1 MGIIQRDNMALNNVE
16 INGYNYLAN
25 LSVINADEV
34 NTILLTKQTP
44 SGLITDTQFD
54 QLYGLDTD
62 QTIQEQI
69 DEIQAEIANIG
80 SNYWG
85 SFWSTS
91 TQTNPTAN
99 TMNLFTFNN
108 KDPSNNLVDLSGS
121 TPTSIVKV
129 FNSNVYNIQFSVQL
143 KHGNSS
149 KIDVDIWLR
158 KNGANVADTNSSIS
172 LNVNDQHVVP
182 AWNFVLPL
190 TAGDYIELAWS
201 SADTSVIAEAHSA
214 QTSPT
219 RPAIPSIIL
228 TVTDVTGVG
237 PQGVQGPQGPQGPQ
251 GERGPKGDT
260 GPRGPKGDDGSGT
273 VDTEARALAT
283 AAVVEATA
291 AVAGVAAL
299 GVTVGGLSTTVAGLG
314 TTVTAQGV
322 DITALQIKT
331 QSIQYVTGPINFGEV
346 PSYEIGI
353 PMYFPRAISSFS
365 PPAIA
370 LNNSSASF
378 FNYGITS
385 SDLISTTDHFQSTS
399 GTSVFYSANVSQD
412 LSVDGNTDIVGQL
425 SVGRANPIQKKIVLY
440 DNNTDNAYDFTGIFT
455 NTSGA
460 ANYFNFEID
469 GQSGSAF
476 RHFAGNGL
484 GNSRTILKYL
494 SADTEASY
502 TDQSRFLNKSGFSQT
517 INMIRD
523 MPNKIVKMDFVGD
536 TAGLG
541 AYDGQIIQYSGTGL
555 TENTGTMVVQS
566 GTVKVAALQ
575 GTGYLDLSAVN
586 TISMVAG
593 NNIAISSTTGTI
605 NLSTSADQDINMTAD
620 QFRFTSSNNIG
631 MVLVD
636 TLNTQFVIDAQEN
649 LKIQTSGAP
658 NRDLTLEATGTHT
671 YTTSETTAN
680 GFQFNSQTSGLDM
693 YLNHTGSKGYF
704 ELRAGDPFKITTTTS
719 TNDIEV
725 KSANGLTLRSTAA
738 DISLSTITSG
748 NVLIKPANHINMQTT
763 SGNVNIQPF
772 GSVNFYPT
780 SNVNIEPTGNVNLVP
795 VAGSS
800 INLTTN
806 TSNINLTATSGNVVV
821 DGKMRMNNGIYSTN
835 GASIFQI
842 DNAED
847 YIFNGPTNSQLT
859 LGFATDT
866 TKTFTVGVDATNAYI
881 GSSGTNM
888 DLTLGAS
895 RYLQFNTPLYANY
908 IYGDI
913 TSNKEIGWTQNTA
926 SPNTGN
932 SYTGTASDTTTPAQV
947 GTFTLP
953 NDGVWLIQFDCKLN
967 LNTGGDTIENR
978 EIVLS
983 ETSASL
989 TKCAP
994 GFHFRDPIDD
1004 ATGSAN
1010 PRQTY
1015 SFSGVYHNTSGGAK
1029 ALYINVIASTAGT
1042 RTVTASGDYKYTRIG

>member
-1 MGIIQRDNMALNNVE
+1 MATNNLE
-16 INGYNYLAN
+16 ILGYNYLTN
-25 LSVINADEV
+25 LSSINADEV
-34 NTILLTKQTP
+34 NVSLSLTKESPLGT
-44 SGLITDTQFD
+44 ITNEEFN
-54 QLYGLDTD
+54 QLYGVHTNE
-62 QTIQEQI
+62 TIQDQI
-69 DEIQAEIANIG
+69 DGIQTEIANIG
-80 SNYWG
+80 ANYWG
-85 SFWSTS
+85 SFYSTQ

-99 TMNLFTFNN
+99 TMNLFTYNN
-108 KDPSNNLVDLSGS
+108 ADPSNNLVDLSGS

-129 FNSNVYNIQFSVQL
+129 LNTNVYNIQFSAQL

-158 KNGANVADTNSSIS
+158 KNGANVANTNSRIS
-172 LNVNDQHVVP
+172 LDTNDQHSVP

-201 SADTSVIAEAHSA
+201 SSDTSVIAEYDAA
-214 QTSPT
+214 ATSPT
-219 RPAIPSIIL
+219 RPAVPSIIL
-228 TVTDVTGVG
+228 TVTNVTGVG
-237 PQGVQGPQGPQGPQ
+237 PQGIQGIQGNTGPQGA
-251 GERGPKGDT
+251 RGPKGDT
-260 GPRGPKGDDGSGT
+260 GPRGPKGDPGSGT
-273 VDTEARALAT
+273 VDDVARAEAT
-283 AAVVEATA
+283 AALVEATA

-299 GVTVGGLSTTVAGLG
+299 AVTVGGLSTTVAGLSG
-314 TTVTAQGV
+314 TVTTQGI

-353 PMYFPRAISSFS
+353 PMYFPRATSSFS

-370 LNNSSASF
+370 LNNNSASF

-440 DNNTDNAYDFTGIFT
+440 DNNTDNAYDFTGMFT

-523 MPNKIVKMDFVGD
+523 IPNKIVKMDFVGD

-620 QFRFTSSNNIG
+620 QFRFTSSNAAS

-636 TLNTQFVIDAQEN
+636 TANTQFLIDTQDN
-649 LKIQTSGAP
+649 LKIQTSGAQGR
-658 NRDLTLEATGTHT
+658 NIVLEATGAHT
-671 YTTSETTAN
+671 YTSSELTGT
-680 GFQFNSQTSGLDM
+680 GFQINSLTSGADM
-693 YLNHTGSKGYF
+693 ILNHTGSKGYF
-704 ELRAGDPFKITTTTS
+704 ELRGNDPLKITTTTA

-725 KSANGLTLRSTAA
+725 KSATGLTLRSTGA
-738 DISLSTITSG
+738 DISLATITSG
-748 NVLIKPANHINMQTT
+748 NVLIRPSNHLNLATGF
-763 SGNVNIQPF
+763 GNVNIQPS

-780 SNVNIEPTGNVNLVP
+780 SNVNLEPTGNIILAP
-795 VAGSS
+795 VAGSE
-800 INLTTN
+800 ILMTTN
-806 TSNINLTATSGNVVV
+806 TSDISMTATGIGGKIYMSSRDNFDIRSEYGPLNINTINGGDITIQPATNRQLFLNSGSGLGDITMTSAQNLIL
-821 DGKMRMNNGIYSTN
+821 NPAATLSL
-835 GASIFQI
+835 
-842 DNAED
+842 
-847 YIFNGPTNSQLT
+847 NGPTAINMNNQVYLNRTPVSSEYTTNNKALGYTNSINA
-859 LGFATDT
+859 GT
-866 TKTFTVGVDATNAYI
+866 TF
-881 GSSGTNM
+881 S
-888 DLTLGAS
+888 
-895 RYLQFNTPLYANY
+895 
-908 IYGDI
+908 
-913 TSNKEIGWTQNTA
+913 
-926 SPNTGN
+926 
-932 SYTGTASDTTTPAQV
+932 GTASDTTTPAQV

-953 NDGVWLIQFDCKLN
+953 SKGVWLIQFDCLLT
-967 LNTGGDTIENR
+967 LNTGSDTITDKI
-978 EIVLS
+978 IVLS
-983 ETSASL
+983 DTTASA
-989 TKCAP
+989 TPCAP
-994 GFHFRDPIDD
+994 GFYYRDPIND
-1004 ATGSAN
+1004 AAGSAGN
-1010 PRQTY
+1010 RQ
-1015 SFSGVYHNTSGGAK
+1015 SICFSGIYHFTETSTAPK
-1029 ALYINVIASTAGT
+1029 YINVIAQTSGS
-1042 RTVTASGDYKYTRIG
+1042 RTVTASGSYKYTRIA

>member
-1 MGIIQRDNMALNNVE
+1 MALNNVE

-34 NTILLTKQTP
+34 NTILLTKETP
-44 SGLITDTQFD
+44 SGLITNTQFN

-69 DEIQAEIANIG
+69 DEIQGEIAGIG

-91 TQTNPTAN
+91 DQTNPTAN

-108 KDPSNNLVDLSGS
+108 ADPSNNLVDLSGS

-158 KNGANVADTNSSIS
+158 KNGANVADTNSRIS

-201 SADTSVIAEAHSA
+201 SADTSVLAEYDPPA
-214 QTSPT
+214 TSPT
-219 RPAIPSIIL
+219 RPAVPSIIL
-228 TVTDVTGVG
+228 TVTNVTGVG
-237 PQGVQGPQGPQGPQ
+237 PQGVQGQQGVQGIQ
-251 GERGPKGDT
+251 GERGPKGDQ
-260 GPRGPKGDDGSGT
+260 GARGPKGDPGSGT
-273 VDTEARALAT
+273 VDDEARALAT

-299 GVTVGGLSTTVAGLG
+299 GVTVGGLSTTVAGLSA
-314 TTVTAQGV
+314 TVTGQGI
-322 DITALQIKT
+322 DITALQVKT

-353 PMYFPRAISSFS
+353 PMYFPRATTSFS

-370 LNNSSASF
+370 LNNNSASY
-378 FNYGITS
+378 FNYGLTS
-385 SDLISTTDHFQSTS
+385 ADLISTTDHFQSTS

-425 SVGRANPIQKKIVLY
+425 AVGRANPIQKKIVLY

-484 GNSRTILKYL
+484 GNSRTILKFL
-494 SADTEASY
+494 SADTEATY

-555 TENTGTMVVQS
+555 TENTGRMVVQS
-566 GTVKVAALQ
+566 GTVELNSLL
-575 GTGYLDLSAVN
+575 GTGYMTLNSAN
-586 TISMVAG
+586 TIGITAG

-631 MVLVD
+631 MILVD

-658 NRDLTLEATGTHT
+658 NRDITLEATGTHT
-671 YTTSETTAN
+671 YTTSETTSN
-680 GFQFNSQTSGLDM
+680 GFQFNSQTSGIDM
-693 YLNHTGSKGYF
+693 LLNHTGTKGYF
-704 ELRAGDPFKITTTTS
+704 ELRGNDPLKITTTTA

-725 KSANGLTLRSTAA
+725 KSAKGLTLRSTAA
-738 DISLSTITSG
+738 DVSLSTITSG
-748 NVLIKPANHINMQTT
+748 NVFIRPAN
-763 SGNVNIQPF
+763 NVNIQTGFGNVDIQPS

-780 SNVNIEPTGNVNLVP
+780 SNVNLQPTGNIILAP
-795 VAGSS
+795 VSGSE
-800 INLTTN
+800 ILMTTN
-806 TSNINLTATSGNVVV
+806 TSDISMTATGIGGKIYMSSRDNFDIRSEYGPLNINTINGGDITIQPATNRQLFLNSGTGLGDITMTSAQNLIL
-821 DGKMRMNNGIYSTN
+821 NPAATL
-835 GASIFQI
+835 AL
-842 DNAED
+842 
-847 YIFNGPTNSQLT
+847 NGPTAININHQIYLNRTPVSSEYT
-859 LGFATDT
+859 TNNKALGFTNSINAGT
-866 TKTFTVGVDATNAYI
+866 TF
-881 GSSGTNM
+881 S
-888 DLTLGAS
+888 
-895 RYLQFNTPLYANY
+895 
-908 IYGDI
+908 
-913 TSNKEIGWTQNTA
+913 
-926 SPNTGN
+926 
-932 SYTGTASDTTTPAQV
+932 GTASDTATPAQV

-953 NDGVWLIQFDCKLN
+953 SKGVWLIQFDCLLT
-967 LNTGGDTIENR
+967 LNTGSDTITDKV
-978 EIVLS
+978 IVLS
-983 ETSASL
+983 DTTASA
-989 TKCAP
+989 TPCAP
-994 GFHFRDPIDD
+994 GFYYRDPIND
-1004 ATGSAN
+1004 AAGSAGN
-1010 PRQTY
+1010 RQ
-1015 SFSGVYHNTSGGAK
+1015 SICFSGIYHFTETSTAPK
-1029 ALYINVIASTAGT
+1029 YINVIAQTSGS
-1042 RTVTASGDYKYTRIG
+1042 RTVTASGSYKYTKIA

>member
-1 MGIIQRDNMALNNVE
+1 MALNNVE

-34 NTILLTKQTP
+34 NTNLLTKETP
-44 SGLITDTQFD
+44 SGLITNEQFN

-62 QTIQEQI
+62 QTVQEQI
-69 DEIQAEIANIG
+69 DEIQAEISGIG

-91 TQTNPTAN
+91 DQTNPTAN
-99 TMNLFTFNN
+99 TMNLFTLNN
-108 KDPSNNLVDLSGS
+108 ADPSNNLVDLSGS

-129 FNSNVYNIQFSVQL
+129 LNSNVYNIQFSVQL

-158 KNGANVADTNSSIS
+158 KNGANVADTNSRIS

-201 SADTSVIAEAHSA
+201 SADTSVFAEYDPPA
-214 QTSPT
+214 TSPT
-219 RPAIPSIIL
+219 RPAVPSIIL

-237 PQGVQGPQGPQGPQ
+237 PQGVQGPKGDKGDT
-251 GERGPKGDT
+251 GARGPKGDT
-260 GPRGPKGDDGSGT
+260 GPRGPKGDPGSGT
-273 VDTEARALAT
+273 VDDVARAEAT
-283 AAVVEATA
+283 AALVEATA
-291 AVAGVAAL
+291 AIAGVAAL
-299 GVTVGGLSTTVAGLG
+299 GATVGGLSTTVAGLSA
-314 TTVTAQGV
+314 TVTGQGI

-353 PMYFPRAISSFS
+353 PMYFPRASTSFS

-412 LSVDGNTDIVGQL
+412 LSVDGNTDIIGQL

-494 SADTEASY
+494 SADTEATY

-575 GTGYLDLSAVN
+575 GTGYLDLSSVN

-620 QFRFTSSNNIG
+620 QFRFTSSNATG

-636 TLNTQFVIDAQEN
+636 SANSTFVIDTQDN

-704 ELRAGDPFKITTTTS
+704 ELRAGDPLKITTTTS

-725 KSANGLTLRSTAA
+725 KSAKGLTLRSTAA
-738 DISLSTITSG
+738 DISFSTITSG
-748 NVLIKPANHINMQTT
+748 NVFIRPAN
-763 SGNVNIQPF
+763 NVNIQTGFGNVDIQPS

-780 SNVNIEPTGNVNLVP
+780 SNVNLEPTGNVNLAP
-795 VAGSS
+795 VAGSV
-800 INLTTN
+800 INMTTN
-806 TSNINLTATSGNVVV
+806 TGNINLSATGIG
-821 DGKMRMNNGIYSTN
+821 GKIYMSSRDDFNIRSDYGPMNINTING
-835 GASIFQI
+835 
-842 DNAED
+842 
-847 YIFNGPTNSQLT
+847 
-859 LGFATDT
+859 
-866 TKTFTVGVDATNAYI
+866 
-881 GSSGTNM
+881 
-888 DLTLGAS
+888 
-895 RYLQFNTPLYANY
+895 
-908 IYGDI
+908 GDI
-913 TSNKEIGWTQNTA
+913 TIQPATDRQLFLNSGSGLGDITMTSAQNLVLDASATLSLKGNTA
-926 SPNTGN
+926 INLN
-932 SYTGTASDTTTPAQV
+932 SQVYLNRTPVSSEYTTNDKALGYTNSINAGTTYSGTASDTSTPAQV

-953 NDGVWLIQFDCKLN
+953 SKGVWLIQFHCLLT
-967 LNTGGDTIENR
+967 LNTGSDTITDKV
-978 EIVLS
+978 IVLS
-983 ETSASL
+983 DTTASS
-989 TKCAP
+989 TPCAP
-994 GFHFRDPIDD
+994 GFYYRDPIND
-1004 ATGSAN
+1004 AAGSAGN
-1010 PRQTY
+1010 RQSI
-1015 SFSGVYHNTSGGAK
+1015 SFSGIYHYTQDSTAPK
-1029 ALYINVIASTAGT
+1029 YINVIASTSGS
-1042 RTVTASGDYKYTRIG
+1042 RTVTASGSYKFTKIG

>member
-1 MGIIQRDNMALNNVE
+1 MSLNNVDVYGF
-16 INGYNYLAN
+16 NALAN
-25 LSVINADEV
+25 LSEINADTV
-34 NTILLTKQTP
+34 NTTIFTKNETNP
-44 SGLITDTQFD
+44 IISNTQWN
-54 QLYGLDTD
+54 QMYGLDTD

-69 DEIQAEIANIG
+69 DEIQGEIAAIG

-91 TQTNPTAN
+91 DQTNPTAN

-108 KDPSNNLVDLSGS
+108 ADPSNNLVDLSGS

-129 FNSNVYNIQFSVQL
+129 LNSNVYNIQFSVQL
-143 KHGNSS
+143 KHSNSS

-158 KNGANVADTNSSIS
+158 KNGANVADTNSRIS
-172 LNVNDQHVVP
+172 LDTNDQHVVP

-190 TAGDYIELAWS
+190 IAGDYIELAWS
-201 SADTSVIAEAHSA
+201 SSDTTVIAEYDPPAS
-214 QTSPT
+214 SPT
-219 RPAIPSIIL
+219 RPAVPSIIL

-237 PQGVQGPQGPQGPQ
+237 PQGVQGPQGIQGPQ

-260 GPRGPKGDDGSGT
+260 GPRGPKGEDGSGT
-273 VDTEARALAT
+273 VDTVARAEAT
-283 AAVVEATA
+283 AALVEATA

-353 PMYFPRAISSFS
+353 PMYFPRATTSFS

-370 LNNSSASF
+370 LNNNSASF

-484 GNSRTILKYL
+484 GNSRTILKFL

-620 QFRFTSSNNIG
+620 QFRFTSSNSIG

-636 TLNTQFVIDAQEN
+636 SASSNFVIDAQEN
-649 LKIQTSGAP
+649 LKIQTSGAA
-658 NRDLTLEATGTHT
+658 NRDLTLESTGTQT
-671 YTTSETTAN
+671 YTTSETTSN

-704 ELRAGDPFKITTTTS
+704 ELRAGDPLKITTTTS

-725 KSANGLTLRSTAA
+725 KSANGLTLRSTGA
-738 DISLSTITSG
+738 DISLATITSG
-748 NVLIKPANHINMQTT
+748 NVLIRPANHLNMATGF
-763 SGNVNIQPF
+763 GNVNIQPS
-772 GSVNFYPT
+772 GNVNFYPT

-795 VAGSS
+795 VTGSS

-806 TSNINLTATSGNVVV
+806 TANINLTATSGNVVV

-842 DNAED
+842 DNAGD

-866 TKTFTVGVDATNAYI
+866 TKTFTVGVNATNAFM
-881 GSSGTNM
+881 GTSGTNV
-888 DLTLGAS
+888 DFTIGSA
-895 RYLQFNTPLYANY
+895 RYLQINNPLYVGY
-908 IYGDI
+908 SYGDI
-913 TSNKEIGWTQNTA
+913 TSNMEIGWTQNTA
-926 SPNTGN
+926 NPNTGN
-932 SYTGTASDTTTPAQV
+932 SYSGTASDTTTPAQV

-953 NDGVWLIQFDCKLN
+953 NDGMWLIQFDCRLT
-967 LNTGGDTIENR
+967 LNTGSDTITNR
-978 EIVLS
+978 VIVLS
-983 ETSASL
+983 ETTAST

-994 GFHFRDPIDD
+994 GFHMDDPIDD
-1004 ATGSAN
+1004 AAGASGA
-1010 PRQTY
+1010 RQVY

-1029 ALYINVIASTAGT
+1029 SLYINVIAQTSGS
-1042 RTVTASGDYKYTRIG
+1042 RTVTASGDYKYTRIA

>member
-1 MGIIQRDNMALNNVE
+1 MALNNVE

-34 NTILLTKQTP
+34 NTNLLTKETP
-44 SGLITDTQFD
+44 SGLITNEQFN

-62 QTIQEQI
+62 QTVQEQI
-69 DEIQAEIANIG
+69 NEIQAEIAGIG

-91 TQTNPTAN
+91 DQTNPTAN

-158 KNGANVADTNSSIS
+158 KNGANVADTNSRIS

-201 SADTSVIAEAHSA
+201 SADTTVLAEYDPPA
-214 QTSPT
+214 TSPT
-219 RPAIPSIIL
+219 RPAVPSIIL

-237 PQGVQGPQGPQGPQ
+237 PQGIQGEPGPQGIK

-260 GPRGPKGDDGSGT
+260 GPRGPKGDPGSGT
-273 VDTEARALAT
+273 VDDVARAEAT
-283 AAVVEATA
+283 AALVEATA

-299 GVTVGGLSTTVAGLG
+299 GVTVSGLSATVGGLSA
-314 TTVTAQGV
+314 TVTGQGI

-353 PMYFPRAISSFS
+353 PMYFPRATTSFS

-370 LNNSSASF
+370 LNNNSASF

-412 LSVDGNTDIVGQL
+412 LSVDGNTDISGQL
-425 SVGRANPIQKKIVLY
+425 AVGRANPIQKKIVLY

-476 RHFAGNGL
+476 RHFVGNGL

-575 GTGYLDLSAVN
+575 GSGYLDLSAVN

-620 QFRFTSSNNIG
+620 QFRFTSSNAIG

-636 TLNTQFVIDAQEN
+636 SASSNFVIDAQEN

-658 NRDLTLEATGTHT
+658 NRDLTLESTGTQT
-671 YTTSETTAN
+671 YTTSETAAN
-680 GFQFNSQTSGLDM
+680 GFQFNSQTSGVDM
-693 YLNHTGSKGYF
+693 LLNHTGTKGYF
-704 ELRAGDPFKITTTTS
+704 ELRGNDPLKITTTTS

-725 KSANGLTLRSTAA
+725 KSAKGLTLRSTAA
-738 DISLSTITSG
+738 DVSLSTITSG
-748 NVLIKPANHINMQTT
+748 NVFIRPAN
-763 SGNVNIQPF
+763 NVNIQTGFGNVDIQPS

-780 SNVNIEPTGNVNLVP
+780 SNVNLEPTGNIILAP
-795 VAGSS
+795 VAGSE
-800 INLTTN
+800 ILMTTN
-806 TSNINLTATSGNVVV
+806 TSDISMTATGIGGKIYMSSRDNFDIRSEYGPLNINTINGGDITIQPATDRQLFLNSGSGLGDITMTSAQNLIL
-821 DGKMRMNNGIYSTN
+821 NPAATLSL
-835 GASIFQI
+835 
-842 DNAED
+842 
-847 YIFNGPTNSQLT
+847 NGPTAINMNNQVYLNRTPVSSEYTTNNNALGYTNSINA
-859 LGFATDT
+859 GT
-866 TKTFTVGVDATNAYI
+866 TF
-881 GSSGTNM
+881 S
-888 DLTLGAS
+888 
-895 RYLQFNTPLYANY
+895 
-908 IYGDI
+908 
-913 TSNKEIGWTQNTA
+913 
-926 SPNTGN
+926 
-932 SYTGTASDTTTPAQV
+932 GTASDTTTPAQV

-953 NDGVWLIQFDCKLN
+953 SKGVWLIQFNCLLT
-967 LNTGGDTIENR
+967 LNTGSDTITDKV
-978 EIVLS
+978 IVLS
-983 ETSASL
+983 DTTASA
-989 TKCAP
+989 TPCAP
-994 GFHFRDPIDD
+994 GFYYRDPIND
-1004 ATGSAN
+1004 AAGSAGN
-1010 PRQTY
+1010 RQ
-1015 SFSGVYHNTSGGAK
+1015 SICFSGIYHYTQDSTAPK
-1029 ALYINVIASTAGT
+1029 YINVIAQTSGS
-1042 RTVTASGDYKYTRIG
+1042 RTVTASGSYKYTKIA